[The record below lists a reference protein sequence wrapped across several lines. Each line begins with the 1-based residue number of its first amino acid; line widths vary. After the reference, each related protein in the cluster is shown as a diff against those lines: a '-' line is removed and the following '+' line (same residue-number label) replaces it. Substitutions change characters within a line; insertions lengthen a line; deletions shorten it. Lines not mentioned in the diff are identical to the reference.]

1 MIILHCFVF
10 KDAHSRLISVQNFN
24 APIKIVFP
32 KDLVNA
38 RDFTLL
44 GLGDIVLP
52 GSFLSLAL
60 RFDYH
65 QAIKRAL
72 ANSASPPRPTDQ
84 FPKPYYRNTFIAY
97 VAALA
102 TTIFVMHT
110 FRAAQ
115 PALLY
120 ISPACVASI
129 ALTAL
134 FRKEVKEVWSWE
146 DGEEERKERE
156 RKEKEAKEK
165 KEESSH
171 EEENGTGSEEET
183 VEAPTA
189 ETTSIDIDGGRVL
202 RSRA

>member
-1 MIILHCFVF
+1 MITLT
-10 KDAHSRLISVQNFN
+10 SNQNFN

-32 KDLVNA
+32 KDLINA

-72 ANSASPPRPTDQ
+72 SKSASPPRATDRFPT
-84 FPKPYYRNTFIAY
+84 PYYRNTFIAY
-97 VAALA
+97 IAALV

-120 ISPACVASI
+120 ISPACVASVT
-129 ALTAL
+129 LTAL
-134 FRKEVKEVWSWE
+134 FRKEVKEVWGWE

-156 RKEKEAKEK
+156 KKELEEKDKKEK
-165 KEESSH
+165 KQADEGEEPK
-171 EEENGTGSEEET
+171 NGEGSKEET

-202 RSRA
+202 RSRT